1 MIRHQLKALVCV
13 TIVTTVGLVIGC
25 TGGEE
30 EGGEKRF
37 LQLGTAPVGGAF
49 NVVGGAIAEVVEED
63 RPEGMG
69 KLTAKAT
76 KGTQENIRALDDGS
90 IDFALANA
98 AISYFAVRGE
108 GAWDKEYDVK
118 TVMTL
123 APNVAMFV
131 TTKGSGI
138 ETIADLKGKKV
149 TIGPAG
155 AGFEYFV
162 GPLVEAHGLTLEADK
177 ENSIKKQNATQ
188 SQAVD
193 LLGDGAIDAAF
204 LGGAVPTSSLLQ
216 ACSTLDVVFI
226 PFDPAVRETL
236 ITDYDFFDPFTI
248 AKDKYSDLTGE
259 FEGLNVGAMHLITS
273 GSQDEDLVYN
283 FTKTVYERR
292 EKVAAKHPAGK
303 AINPKNVIKNTGTEF
318 HPGAIRYYKEIGIW
332 PESGDEGAAKTD
344 GDEESKE

>member
-13 TIVTTVGLVIGC
+13 AIVTTLGFVIGC

-69 KLTAKAT
+69 KLSAKAT
-76 KGTQENIRALDDGS
+76 KGSQENIRALDDGS

-108 GAWDKEYDVK
+108 GAWDKKYDIK
-118 TVMTL
+118 TIMTL

-162 GPLVEAHGLTLEADK
+162 GPLLEAHGLTLEAGQD
-177 ENSIKKQNATQ
+177 NSIVKQNATQ

-193 LLGDGAIDAAF
+193 LLGDGATDAAF
-204 LGGAVPTSSLLQ
+204 LGGAVPTSSLVQ

-226 PFDPAVRETL
+226 PFDPAVKEKL
-236 ITDYDFFDPFTI
+236 IADYQFFEPFTI
-248 AKDKYSDLTGE
+248 AKEKYSDLTGE
-259 FEGLNVGAMHLITS
+259 FEGMNVGAMHLVTS
-273 GSQDEDLVYN
+273 GAQDEELIYN

-303 AINPKNVIKNTGTEF
+303 AINPKNVVKGTGVEF

-332 PESGDEGAAKTD
+332 PEEGDEGAAKTKK
-344 GDEESKE
+344 DE